1 MYIISGTVNTITSD
15 VIIKLGQYRH
25 KVFVE
30 TLGWP
35 LPVESNLEFDQFD
48 RSDTQYLIAFNHDHQ
63 IIGTGRLLP
72 CDKPYLLADVFPE
85 LMEGGVIPRAAHVW
99 ELSRFSSMDF
109 SAQTAPQAAA
119 QFHSPASP
127 LLLQA
132 ALDLAAQAGVSRLIT
147 VSPLGIERILRR
159 LGFSAS
165 RAAPPRRVQGAM
177 LFACWIDVPRAL
189 HVQPS
194 YAPLPS
200 AIDLRNAGAGQHA
213 VC

>member
-1 MYIISGTVNTITSD
+1 MHIISGTIGNITSD
-15 VIIKLGQYRH
+15 IILKLGQYRH
-25 KVFVE
+25 KVFVD

-35 LPVESNLEFDQFD
+35 LQVESNLEFDQFD
-48 RSDTQYLIAFNHDHQ
+48 RSDTLYLIAFNQDRQ

-72 CDKPYLLADVFPE
+72 CNKPYLLADVFPE
-85 LMEGGVIPRAAHVW
+85 LMEGCAIPRGADVW

-109 SAQTAPQAAA
+109 SGDRLPQAAA

-165 RAAPPRRVQGAM
+165 RAAPPRRVNGEL
-177 LFACWIDVPRAL
+177 LFACWIDVPQAKKTPNIYTS
-189 HVQPS
+189 VP
-194 YAPLPS
+194 A
-200 AIDLRNAGAGQHA
+200 AIDLRVRDGGQRA
-213 VC
+213 VL